1 MPKRLLVLMIFSLVL
16 AAGPAEADKVDLA
29 NGDRLT
35 GRCLSLDQ
43 GKLVFE
49 TDYAGK
55 LTIDW
60 SRVTGLSLDQPMV
73 IDPGD
78 GKPIRATMKPIEAGK
93 VRLMRDQGDREVAL
107 SGLRSIAPGPKS
119 VFSWQGEINLGA
131 GLQQGNT
138 DNRNLDL
145 DARTALRWGRNR
157 FIFGAESHRSQ
168 SRGEDTADSDLGRVE
183 YNRFLTKKWYLVS
196 NFQAERDKFK
206 DIDLRLIGGGGLGV
220 QLIDSDET
228 QLSLEAG
235 PNWLSEDRAQ
245 GEDLEYLAGRWG
257 LTFSQWL
264 FWRTVEFYHRQVGF
278 VRIEEPERTF
288 IQTRTGLKFPLAFGL
303 ATTVQYNLDWDAKPQ
318 PGKDEL
324 DAKLSVS
331 LGYQW

>member
-49 TDYAGK
+49 TDYSGK
-55 LTIDW
+55 LTNDW

-145 DARTALRWGRNR
+145 DRPDRSAGGAATVSSSERRATGANPGARIRPTATW
-157 FIFGAESHRSQ
+157 
-168 SRGEDTADSDLGRVE
+168 
-183 YNRFLTKKWYLVS
+183 
-196 NFQAERDKFK
+196 
-206 DIDLRLIGGGGLGV
+206 
-220 QLIDSDET
+220 
-228 QLSLEAG
+228 AG
-235 PNWLSEDRAQ
+235 WN
-245 GEDLEYLAGRWG
+245 
-257 LTFSQWL
+257 T
-264 FWRTVEFYHRQVGF
+264 TGF
-278 VRIEEPERTF
+278 
-288 IQTRTGLKFPLAFGL
+288 
-303 ATTVQYNLDWDAKPQ
+303 
-318 PGKDEL
+318 
-324 DAKLSVS
+324 
-331 LGYQW
+331 